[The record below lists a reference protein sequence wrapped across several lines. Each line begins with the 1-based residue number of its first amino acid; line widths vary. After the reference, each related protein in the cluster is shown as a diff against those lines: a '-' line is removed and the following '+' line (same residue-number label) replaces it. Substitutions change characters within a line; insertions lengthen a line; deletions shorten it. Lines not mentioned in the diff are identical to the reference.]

1 MDDFDANVFDLTFD
15 LAKGYEG
22 EVEFYVRK
30 NALRVAR
37 DWHMLPE
44 YRRTRRE
51 IRRKERERRA
61 KLKAGNR

>member
-1 MDDFDANVFDLTFD
+1 MDDFDVNVFDMTFD
-15 LAKGYEG
+15 LANAYEG

-37 DWHMLPE
+37 EWHMLPE

>member
-1 MDDFDANVFDLTFD
+1 MDDFDTNVFDLTFD
-15 LAKGYEG
+15 LANGYEG

>member
-1 MDDFDANVFDLTFD
+1 MDDFDVNVFDMTFD
-15 LAKGYEG
+15 LANAHEG

-37 DWHMLPE
+37 EWHMLPE

>member
-1 MDDFDANVFDLTFD
+1 MDTNPMFDMTFD
-15 LAKGYEG
+15 FSKAVDAD
-22 EVEFYVRK
+22 VEFYVRK

-37 DWHMLPE
+37 EWHMLPE